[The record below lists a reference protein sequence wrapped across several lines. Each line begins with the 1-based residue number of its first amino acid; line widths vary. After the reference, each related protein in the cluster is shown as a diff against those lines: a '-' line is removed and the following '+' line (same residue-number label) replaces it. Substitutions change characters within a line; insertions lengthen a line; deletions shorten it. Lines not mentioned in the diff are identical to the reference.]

1 MKAVAGGVKDGPAG
15 VGDVKAAV
23 PASGDTSAQGQAGG
37 SKLVALPQPS
47 EHGVGADGKGGA
59 GTEGKG
65 GAGANFGR
73 GIGVKPPSP
82 NKAEGQGGHFVFG
95 AGGGGNDDGGGVI
108 PAIPIALG
116 ESTGLMG
123 VAAQGVPVPVP
134 APVPQ
139 SVGKWDLYERERVSN

>member
-1 MKAVAGGVKDGPAG
+1 MKGPVE
-15 VGDVKAAV
+15 VGDEKAAV
-23 PASGDTSAQGQAGG
+23 PATCVTATQGQAGG
-37 SKLVALPQPS
+37 SKLVALQS
-47 EHGVGADGKGGA
+47 GHGVGAQGKEGA
-59 GTEGKG
+59 GTEGNG

-73 GIGVKPPSP
+73 GIGV
-82 NKAEGQGGHFVFG
+82 KAEGQGGHFVFG